1 MQTEYCSCPGCSG
14 NLVFRIREGR
24 LFCDHC
30 GQSYDVPEYDRSVRR
45 AANPAPENPD
55 APEDSYTECPSCG
68 GEISPG
74 ALGATET
81 CPFCGNA
88 LILSGKIRRQAE
100 PDFIIPFTLDR
111 GDFMENFRKILAAP
125 GSVPDEIIREIRP
138 ENMQARYIPFWL
150 YDVRA
155 EGRAAFK
162 NPRREDRRWTFLA
175 ESAAELEFRDVTQ
188 DATTELDDGLSQ
200 NLEPYDPD
208 SARPF
213 SYSWLSGL
221 DARIYNMDDR
231 QSYQTVRD
239 RVIASLN
246 RKLIPYDSCDLISR
260 DINILPRSVSY
271 ALFPVWTL
279 ELAAGD
285 QTYIA
290 AMNGATGKIAA
301 ALPQCR
307 GKSALICISAAL
319 ICETL
324 FLPLFFWHPP
334 LTTVMRAEH
343 DPGSSWQVS
352 GLPFSGFAVLA
363 GLLLSVI
370 AAEYLRNRTA
380 LKSKKD
386 LALMTAFI
394 SAAAI
399 SLMLLA
405 GYLNFLIN
413 DTVSVIFLTVL
424 ILSLSAEL
432 AIQFGNGSYR
442 AAKLRKDNF
451 PDLKSDADEF
461 LLKDFSSW
469 RLTGFRETEPYEE
482 IFSQHYP

>member
-1 MQTEYCSCPGCSG
+1 MQTEYCTCPGAPEIWCSASG
-14 NLVFRIREGR
+14 REGSSAIIAAR
-24 LFCDHC
+24 AMMSRSTTGASGEQLIRSGKPGRSGRQLH
-30 GQSYDVPEYDRSVRR
+30 GVPLLRR
-45 AANPAPENPD
+45 RD
-55 APEDSYTECPSCG
+55 F
-68 GEISPG
+68 PG
-74 ALGATET
+74 VLGATET

-111 GDFMENFRKILAAP
+111 GDFMDKFRKSLADL

-155 EGRAAFK
+155 EGKCSFK

-175 ESAAELEFRDVTQ
+175 ESSAELEFRDVTQ

-200 NLEPYDPD
+200 NLEPYDLD

-246 RKLIPYDSCDLISR
+246 RKLIPYDSCDIISR

-271 ALFPVWTL
+271 ALFPVWILDLTA
-279 ELAAGD
+279 ED
-285 QTYIA
+285 QTCIA

-307 GKSALICISAAL
+307 GKSALISISAAL
-319 ICETL
+319 ICETM
-324 FLPLFFWHPP
+324 FLPLIFWYPP
-334 LTTVMRAEH
+334 LMTVLRAEH
-343 DPGSSWQVS
+343 APGNSWQAAAF
-352 GLPFSGFAVLA
+352 PFSGSAVLA
-363 GLLLSVI
+363 GLLFSVI
-370 AAEYLRNRTA
+370 AAAFLRERTA
-380 LKSKKD
+380 LMNKKD
-386 LALMTAFI
+386 LARMTALI
-394 SAAAI
+394 AAAAI
-399 SLMLLA
+399 PLMLLSI
-405 GYLNFLIN
+405 YLNFLIN
-413 DTVSVIFLTVL
+413 DTISAIFLTVL
-424 ILSLSAEL
+424 VLSLSAEF
-432 AIQFGNGSYR
+432 AIQFGSGAYR
-442 AAKLRKDNF
+442 AAKRRQDNF
-451 PDLKSDADEF
+451 PDLNGDADEF

-469 RLTGFRETEPYEE
+469 RLAAFEETEPYEE
-482 IFSQHYP
+482 IFSKKFP